1 MVGSD
6 DFVVVCCLFLFFGFV
21 TMLLWFYGIIL

>member
-6 DFVVVCCLFLFFGFV
+6 DFAVVVDCSVLGFI
-21 TMLLWFYGIIL
+21 MLLLWFYGIIL